1 MTMSYRE
8 LRERGERWHNSE
20 HIPAIHGIAIE
31 EIEKHD
37 KELLD
42 KFESLIDSVGDGII
56 GAITYDVKTVVKFSF
71 ADGKEIFESEKA
83 REVVS
88 RAIVDKFKDEL
99 KKNLRNITV
108 K

>member
-1 MTMSYRE
+1 MAMSYYDY
-8 LRERGERWHNSE
+8 LRRGEQWHNNE
-20 HIPAIHGIAIE
+20 HLPQIREIAIDE
-31 EIEKHD
+31 AERRD

-42 KFESLIDSVGDGII
+42 KFERLIDSVADGVI
-56 GAITYDVKTVVKFSF
+56 GAFSYDVRTVVKFQF
-71 ADGKEIFESEKA
+71 ADGKEIFESAKA

-88 RAIVDKFKDEL
+88 RAIVDRFKDEL